1 VTLSPARTRPG
12 VRRRLALLGAAACAA
27 LALTS
32 MPATEATPVRP
43 AALTP
48 VSATRTLLWSDEF
61 NTSTPWARPDPARW
75 LPDVG
80 GHGWGNQQLEY
91 DTRDAANAHLSGN
104 GILAIAAM
112 RRANPYTCWYG
123 PCTYTS
129 ARLTTRNRFTAR
141 YGTLEARMQIP
152 CGTGLWP
159 AFWAL
164 GSNVGTVGWPDS
176 GEIDVM
182 ENIGSEPN
190 TVHGTIHGPGYSG
203 DFALSGLKTVSTP
216 LCQAYHLYTST
227 WSPAAITFA
236 LDGVTYATVTK
247 AQVGTHPWVF
257 DHSFYLLVNLA
268 VGGNWPGSPTSS
280 TAFSALLKIDYV
292 RVYAPA

>member
-1 VTLSPARTRPG
+1 VTRTPARRRPA
-12 VRRRLALLGAAACAA
+12 VRRRLPLLGAAACAA

-32 MPATEATPVRP
+32 LPAVDAATAPP
-43 AALTP
+43 AALAP
-48 VSATRTLLWSDEF
+48 VATARTLAWSDEF
-61 NTSTPWARPDPARW
+61 NGSNAWAPPDSAKW
-75 LPDVG
+75 LSDVG

-104 GILAIAAM
+104 GILAI
-112 RRANPYTCWYG
+112 RAIRGANAYTCWYG
-123 PCTYTS
+123 RCTYTS

-164 GSNVGTVGWPDS
+164 GSNIGTVGWPAS

-182 ENIGSEPN
+182 ENIGSEPT

-203 DFALSGLKTVSTP
+203 GAGISGSRTVSTP
-216 LCQAYHLYTST
+216 LCQAYHVYSST

-236 LDGVTYATVTK
+236 LDGITYATVTK
-247 AQVGTHPWVF
+247 ARVGANPWVF
-257 DHSFYLLVNLA
+257 DHSFYLIVNLA
-268 VGGNWPGSPTSS
+268 VGGNWPGPPTSS
-280 TAFSALLKIDYV
+280 TAFSALLKVDYV
-292 RVYAPA
+292 RVYS